1 MCRRKVVLLFACLL
15 VFGLGI
21 LITNADS
28 SESKWVSLPYVAQGD
43 EGNIDYLYAVGGYHS
58 IDSGTDI
65 WGTASYSEIRL
76 VGDRMGDIVIT
87 YESGT
92 VDKVPL
98 IFGYTL
104 WYYNNWKEY
113 KGPFDGEAK
122 NEKMANLLKEALHL
136 NGAFEGHPPHVL
148 QYTKTEVRRFYYEQ
162 SYRGT
167 QKKIY

>member
-1 MCRRKVVLLFACLL
+1 MSKRKLLLLFVCLL
-15 VFGLGI
+15 AFGLGI
-21 LITNADS
+21 LMANADS
-28 SESKWVSLPYVAQGD
+28 SDSRWVSLPYVAQGN
-43 EGNIDYLYAVGGYHS
+43 EGDIEYLYVVGGYHS

-113 KGPFDGEAK
+113 KAPFDGEAK

-148 QYTKTEVRRFYYEQ
+148 QYTKTEVRRFYYE
-162 SYRGT
+162 
-167 QKKIY
+167 